1 MNIETNETDFSNCTV
16 LVVDDA
22 PDSLSLISDTLEQ
35 VGINTL
41 VALDGKQALSITK
54 SITPDLILLDAIMP
68 QMDGFETCQNL
79 KQSPKLSSVP
89 VMFMTG
95 LSDTENIV
103 KGLSVGGVDYLT
115 KPVNPD
121 ELLARMKVHLSNA
134 ALAQSAYQA
143 LDKLGQLVIMVDRRG
158 EINWAT
164 PDSHA
169 LLASVNWQ
177 SNQAKVQTWLA
188 HSPKANS
195 RLELNKSEEQSLEV
209 FFIEEHSPNQLLLR
223 ITINSQNLGPETLQ
237 RELLVTK
244 RESEVLYWLAN
255 GKSNKEIAE
264 ILGIGVRTVNK
275 HLEQIFPKLGVENR
289 TAAAGIAI
297 RKLN

>member
-1 MNIETNETDFSNCTV
+1 MSIEINNADFSNCTV

-22 PDSLSLISDTLEQ
+22 PDSLSLISDTLEKA
-35 VGINTL
+35 GINTL

-68 QMDGFETCQNL
+68 QMDGFETCQNI
-79 KQSPKLSSVP
+79 KQSPKLNSIP

-121 ELLARMKVHLSNA
+121 ELLARMKVHLT
-134 ALAQSAYQA
+134 
-143 LDKLGQLVIMVDRRG
+143 LDKLGQLVIMVDRSG
-158 EINWAT
+158 QISWAT

-169 LLASVNWQ
+169 LLARINWQ
-177 SNQAKVQTWLA
+177 NNQTKIQQWLA
-188 HSPKANS
+188 HNPKADS
-195 RLELNKSEEQSLEV
+195 RLTLNESKEQPLEV
-209 FFIEEHSPNQLLLR
+209 LFIEERDPNQLLLR
-223 ITINSQNLGPETLQ
+223 ITVNSQNLGPETLQ
-237 RELLVTK
+237 RELIVTK

-264 ILGIGVRTVNK
+264 ILGMGVRTVNK

-297 RKLN
+297 RKLS

>member
-1 MNIETNETDFSNCTV
+1 M
-16 LVVDDA
+16 
-22 PDSLSLISDTLEQ
+22 
-35 VGINTL
+35 
-41 VALDGKQALSITK
+41 
-54 SITPDLILLDAIMP
+54 
-68 QMDGFETCQNL
+68 
-79 KQSPKLSSVP
+79 
-89 VMFMTG
+89 
-95 LSDTENIV
+95 
-103 KGLSVGGVDYLT
+103 
-115 KPVNPD
+115 
-121 ELLARMKVHLSNA
+121 
-134 ALAQSAYQA
+134 
-143 LDKLGQLVIMVDRRG
+143 
-158 EINWAT
+158 
-164 PDSHA
+164 
-169 LLASVNWQ
+169 LASVNWQ

-188 HSPKANS
+188 HNPKANS